1 MKRIRIALLACLA
14 GLLAVAC
21 EKENE
26 TPLQDYSTNIFKVDV
41 ASFVDN
47 NNNKV
52 WLQYGDPSKLLYE
65 EGDKIKI
72 TSNHGVSRDYVL
84 KYRTTS
90 DGLTPAVTENG
101 WYAQGDDTLG
111 GSVFYA
117 AFVDGYNV
125 NSAVLTGNGPS
136 YTFNLNNFIGNHPE
150 RNKVILTGSTETNEG
165 HTAITLQPACAILRL
180 KTNGASMEYV
190 KVGFQANK
198 IPARGTLNASSVSIS
213 ATEHLS
219 GVTSGGA
226 GSFLYMRPCDNSEG
240 ENQYWYVAIPIS
252 GSDVSTTLYLEWKQ
266 GTTITKYKTSGEVTL
281 EPGRVY
287 TVGTERSVPFTANGF
302 TKSYFATADEGDH
315 VIAFSAGNLQG
326 RTRFIAGTGEVD
338 DWQFAP
344 AQFKTLADANLA
356 TGLRRNKFFDLF
368 GYGTSGN
375 TAHPNLASTTAGDY
389 PSGTIDGTDNEWG
402 YNNSAAPGIVFGS
415 TTVTTI
421 PWVTLT
427 KAEWEYIVNRT
438 GKVGLA
444 TITIDGHTHQG
455 LILLPDYDQYS
466 GDWSMPEGVSF
477 NASVSSY
484 TANNY
489 TENDWAILENNGD
502 VFLPV
507 TSYRSGTST
516 FEHQNIGY
524 YWTSTGGAGG
534 AQNNSYVLKISEG
547 NVSVISKARTHGCA
561 VSLDYSVR

>member
-1 MKRIRIALLACLA
+1 MKHIRIALLACLA

-84 KYRTTS
+84 RYRTTS
-90 DGLTPAVTENG
+90 DGQSPAVTENG
-101 WYAQGDDTLG
+101 WYAQSDDTLG

-165 HTAITLQPACAILRL
+165 QTAITLQPACAILRL

-198 IPARGTLNASSVSIS
+198 IPVIGTLNASTVSIS
-213 ATEHLS
+213 ATEYLS

-226 GSFLYMRPCDNSEG
+226 GSFLYMRPCDDSEG

-266 GTTITKYKTSGEVTL
+266 GTTTTKYRTSGEVTL

-287 TVGTERSVPFTANGF
+287 TVGTERSVPFTANGY
-302 TKSYFATADEGDH
+302 TKSYFATAAGGAH
-315 VIAFSAGNLQG
+315 AIAFSAGNLQG

-344 AQFKTLADANLA
+344 AQFKTLGGSVNGA
-356 TGLRRNKFFDLF
+356 TERRNIVLDLF

-375 TAHPNLASTTAGDY
+375 TAHPNLATTSVGDY

-402 YNNSAAPGIVFGS
+402 FKNSAAPGIVFGS

-427 KAEWEYIVNRT
+427 KAEWEYIVTRT

-444 TITIDGHTHQG
+444 TITIDGKAHQG
-455 LILLPDYDQYS
+455 LILLPDYDEY
-466 GDWSMPEGVSF
+466 GGGWSMPEGVSF

-484 TANNY
+484 TANSFP
-489 TENDWAILENNGD
+489 ENEWAILENNGA

-507 TSYRSGTST
+507 TAYRTGTSLA
-516 FEHQNIGY
+516 EAHMGY

-534 AQNNSYVLKISEG
+534 PQNNSYVLKISEG
-547 NVSVISKARTHGCA
+547 NVSVISKARSNGCA
-561 VSLDYSVR
+561 VRLAYRVW

>member
-84 KYRTTS
+84 RYRTTS
-90 DGLTPAVTENG
+90 DGQSPAVTENG
-101 WYAQGDDTLG
+101 WYAQSDDTLG

-165 HTAITLQPACAILRL
+165 QTAITLQPACAILRL

-198 IPARGTLNASSVSIS
+198 IPVIGTLNASTVSIS
-213 ATEHLS
+213 ATHYLS

-252 GSDVSTTLYLEWKQ
+252 GTDVSTTLYLEWKH
-266 GTTITKYKTSGEVTL
+266 GTTTTQYKTSGEVTL

-287 TVGTERSVPFTANGF
+287 TVGTERSVPFTAKGY
-302 TKSYFATADEGDH
+302 TKSYFATAAGGAH
-315 VIAFSAGNLQG
+315 AIAFSAGNLQG
-326 RTRFIAGTGEVD
+326 RTRFIPGTGEVD
-338 DWQFAP
+338 DWQLAP
-344 AQFKTLADANLA
+344 AQFKTLDNANLA
-356 TGLRRNKFFDLF
+356 TGLRRNVFLDLF

-375 TAHPNLASTTAGDY
+375 TAHPNLASDSTGKY
-389 PSGTIDGTDNEWG
+389 PSGTIDNTDNEWG
-402 YNNSAAPGIVFGS
+402 HKNYAVPGIVFGS
-415 TTVTTI
+415 TTVTNV

-427 KAEWEYIVNRT
+427 KDEWTYIVNRT

-444 TITIDGHTHQG
+444 TITIDGKAHQG
-455 LILLPDYDQYS
+455 LILLPDYDEYS
-466 GDWSMPEGVSF
+466 GEWSMPEGVSF

-484 TANNY
+484 TANSFP
-489 TENDWAILENNGD
+489 ENEWAILENNGA

-507 TSYRSGTST
+507 TAYRSGTSLSAG
-516 FEHQNIGY
+516 NMGY

-534 AQNNSYVLKISEG
+534 PQNNSYVLKISEG
-547 NVSVISKARTHGCA
+547 NVSVISKARSHGCA
-561 VSLDYSVR
+561 VRLAYRVW